1 MANFKKKYL
10 YLSLLG
16 LLLVGCSDTATV
28 EESPAEMQEEATEA
42 VEDVEGGEVEEITAE
57 VSVVVD
63 GEEQEDLSQS
73 LEVTENTILL
83 DAMDEVYDL
92 EGEDGFITA
101 IEGHEQDPDNNKYWL
116 YSVNGEDAPVGAGEY
131 ELQDN
136 DQIEWRLESVDY

>member
-1 MANFKKKYL
+1 MVNLKNKFF
-10 YLSLLG
+10 YLSLLS
-16 LLLVGCSDTATV
+16 LVLVGCSNQTAV

-57 VSVVVD
+57 VSIVVD
-63 GEEQEDLSQS
+63 GEEQEDLNQS
-73 LEVTENTILL
+73 LQVKQDTILL
-83 DAMDEVYDL
+83 EAMDEAYDL

-131 ELQDN
+131 EIQDN